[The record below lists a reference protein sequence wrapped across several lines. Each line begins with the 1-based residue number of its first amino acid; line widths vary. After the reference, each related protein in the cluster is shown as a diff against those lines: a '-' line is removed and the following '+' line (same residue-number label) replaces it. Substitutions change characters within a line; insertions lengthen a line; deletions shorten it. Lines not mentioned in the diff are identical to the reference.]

1 MLGILMALLS
11 GALMSVQG
19 VFNTEATKQTS
30 LWVAAGFVQL
40 TAFAACTAA
49 WLATGRESIAA
60 IGSVRPWY
68 LLLGGDRRVY
78 YDHRC
83 AGDEPSWSSAGCHAD
98 CNRTGGGGV
107 ADSAVWSV
115 RYGKDRFFLEKA
127 NWNGACG
134 RRDYSVSVGKERRQ
148 CVTKSQKN

>member
-68 LLLGGDRRVY
+68 LLLGGVIGAFITITVVQAMNRLGPAQAAMLIVTAQVAVAWLIQLFGLFGTEKTDF
-78 YDHRC
+78 
-83 AGDEPSWSSAGCHAD
+83 SWRKLIGMALAV
-98 CNRTGGGGV
+98 GGIILFQWEKNGGNV
-107 ADSAVWSV
+107 
-115 RYGKDRFFLEKA
+115 
-127 NWNGACG
+127 
-134 RRDYSVSVGKERRQ
+134 
-148 CVTKSQKN
+148 

>member
-68 LLLGGDRRVY
+68 LLLGGVIGAFITITVVQAMNRLGPAQAAMLIVTAQVAVAWLIQLFGLFGTEKTDF
-78 YDHRC
+78 
-83 AGDEPSWSSAGCHAD
+83 SWRKLIGMALAF
-98 CNRTGGGGV
+98 GGIILFQWEKNGGNV
-107 ADSAVWSV
+107 
-115 RYGKDRFFLEKA
+115 
-127 NWNGACG
+127 
-134 RRDYSVSVGKERRQ
+134 
-148 CVTKSQKN
+148 

>member
-68 LLLGGDRRVY
+68 LLLGGVIGAFITITVVQAMNRLGPAQAAMLIVTAKVAVAWLIQLFGLFGTEKTDF
-78 YDHRC
+78 
-83 AGDEPSWSSAGCHAD
+83 SWRKLIGMALAV
-98 CNRTGGGGV
+98 GGIILFQWEKNGGNV
-107 ADSAVWSV
+107 
-115 RYGKDRFFLEKA
+115 
-127 NWNGACG
+127 
-134 RRDYSVSVGKERRQ
+134 
-148 CVTKSQKN
+148 

>member
-40 TAFAACTAA
+40 TAFAACAAA
-49 WLATGRESIAA
+49 WLTTGRESIAA

-68 LLLGGDRRVY
+68 LLLGGVIGAFITITVVQAMNRLGPAQAAMLIVTAQVAVAWLIQLFGLFGTEKTDF
-78 YDHRC
+78 
-83 AGDEPSWSSAGCHAD
+83 SWRKLIGMALAV
-98 CNRTGGGGV
+98 GGIILFQWEKNGGNV
-107 ADSAVWSV
+107 
-115 RYGKDRFFLEKA
+115 
-127 NWNGACG
+127 
-134 RRDYSVSVGKERRQ
+134 
-148 CVTKSQKN
+148 